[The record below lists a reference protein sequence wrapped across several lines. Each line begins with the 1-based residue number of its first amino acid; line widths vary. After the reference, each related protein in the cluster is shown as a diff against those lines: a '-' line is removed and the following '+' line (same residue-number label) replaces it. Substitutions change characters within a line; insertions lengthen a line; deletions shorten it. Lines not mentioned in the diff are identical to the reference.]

1 MKNWLLGIGLSVV
14 IGAGCAAGQVP
25 ARGNTATEGPQGAV
39 SAIPWLQPPPEF
51 REMQR
56 KGFHAGVQ
64 AAVKDFDRHKDPDLE
79 RHKEYVHPK
88 VDRSYV
94 PDWRDGYKRGYN
106 DAYKHLVK
114 THGHAS

>member
-1 MKNWLLGIGLSVV
+1 MKKLLIGFGLGVAMSVGFAV
-14 IGAGCAAGQVP
+14 MPAPAYAAPEGAQDGFSVP
-25 ARGNTATEGPQGAV
+25 
-39 SAIPWLQPPPEF
+39 WMQPPAEF

-64 AAVKDFDRHKDPDLE
+64 DAVKDFDHHKDPDME
-79 RHKEYVHPK
+79 RHKQYVKPK

-94 PDWRDGYKRGYN
+94 PDWRDGYRRGYN

-114 THGHAS
+114 THGRAS

>member
-1 MKNWLLGIGLSVV
+1 MKKLWIGFGLGLSMSV
-14 IGAGCAAGQVP
+14 AAGVVP
-25 ARGNTATEGPQGAV
+25 AQLFAAPAGAQNGV
-39 SAIPWLQPPPEF
+39 TLPWLQPPPEF

-64 AAVKDFDRHKDPDLE
+64 AAVKDFDHHKEPDLE
-79 RHKEYVHPK
+79 RHKEYVKPK

-114 THGHAS
+114 SHGQAS

>member
-1 MKNWLLGIGLSVV
+1 MKKLLMWLGLSVV
-14 IGAGCAAGQVP
+14 IAGSAIMAPQISAAPVGLQN
-25 ARGNTATEGPQGAV
+25 AAT
-39 SAIPWLQPPPEF
+39 AIPWLQPPPEF

-64 AAVKDFDRHKDPDLE
+64 AAVKDFDHHKDPDLE
-79 RHKEYVHPK
+79 RHKDYVHPK
-88 VDRSYV
+88 VDRSFV
-94 PDWRDGYKRGYN
+94 PDWRDGYKRGYD

>member
-1 MKNWLLGIGLSVV
+1 MKKLWIGFGLGLAISMGFAVMPAQLYATP
-14 IGAGCAAGQVP
+14 AGVQDGV
-25 ARGNTATEGPQGAV
+25 TL
-39 SAIPWLQPPPEF
+39 PWLQPPPEF

-64 AAVKDFDRHKDPDLE
+64 AAVKDFDHHKEPDLE
-79 RHKEYVHPK
+79 RHKEYVKPK

-94 PDWRDGYKRGYN
+94 PDWRDGYRRGYN

-114 THGHAS
+114 SHGQAS